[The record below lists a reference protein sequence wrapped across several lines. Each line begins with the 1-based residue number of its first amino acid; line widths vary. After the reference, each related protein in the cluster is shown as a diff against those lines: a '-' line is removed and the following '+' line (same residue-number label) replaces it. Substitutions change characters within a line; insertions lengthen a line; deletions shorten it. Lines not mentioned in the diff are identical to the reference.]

1 MSLSK
6 YELVKQ
12 QLSMSSVVGRY
23 GFKPN
28 RSGFISCPFHSEKTA
43 SMKIYDKSF
52 YCFGCGKGGD
62 VIKFVSLLFN
72 ISAPQAVVKL
82 NGDFFLG
89 LKTGVTY
96 DRQAEKEY
104 ALKKLRMEQEL
115 KTFRQEYMSK
125 CDEFKSL
132 RSVPRPKT
140 REDFSKYAQA
150 QARLEYLDYW
160 FSMNHWR

>member
-1 MSLSK
+1 MSLNK

-12 QLSMSSVVGRY
+12 QVSMPSVIGRY
-23 GFKPN
+23 GFELN

-52 YCFGCGKGGD
+52 YCFGCGTGGD

-82 NGDFFLG
+82 SGDFLLG
-89 LKTGVTY
+89 LKTGTY
-96 DRQAEKEY
+96 DKKAEQEY
-104 ALKKLRMEQEL
+104 ALKKLKEEQKL
-115 KTFRQEYMSK
+115 KEFRQEYMSK
-125 CDEFKSL
+125 CEEFKKL
-132 RSVPRPKT
+132 RQVVKNSK
-140 REDFSKYAQA
+140 DFIENAQA

-160 FSMNHWR
+160 FSENHWR

>member
-1 MSLSK
+1 MNK

-23 GFKPN
+23 GFETN
-28 RSGFISCPFHSEKTA
+28 RSGFINCPFHSEKTA

-62 VIKFVSLLFN
+62 VIKFTSLLFG

-82 NGDFFLG
+82 NNDFLLG
-89 LKTGVTY
+89 LKTKGTY
-96 DRQAEKEY
+96 DSSLEKKY
-104 ALKKLRMEQEL
+104 ALEKLKREQDL
-115 KTFRQEYMSK
+115 KVFRQEYLSR
-125 CDEFKSL
+125 CDEFKRL
-132 RSVPRPKT
+132 RLISRPNID
-140 REDFSKYAQA
+140 EDFSAYAQA

-160 FSMNHWR
+160 FSENLWR